1 MLMKL
6 LIGYLMIGTIW
17 TIVAIV
23 IYRFVCKGITI
34 SNRLFI
40 ISRLFIMFLWP
51 IELISIVMTITGH
64 NKFFEMGIDICKQ
77 SGDYKDEED
86 S

>member
-17 TIVAIV
+17 TIVAV
-23 IYRFVCKGITI
+23 VLYRFVYKRITM
-34 SNRLFI
+34 SDRFFI
-40 ISRLFIMFLWP
+40 ISRLCVMFLWP
-51 IELISIVMTITGH
+51 IELICIVMVLTGH
-64 NKFFEMGIDICKQ
+64 TKYFEEGMNIFKQ

>member
-6 LIGYLMIGTIW
+6 LIEYLMIG
-17 TIVAIV
+17 A
-23 IYRFVCKGITI
+23 
-34 SNRLFI
+34 
-40 ISRLFIMFLWP
+40 M
-51 IELISIVMTITGH
+51 M
-64 NKFFEMGIDICKQ
+64 DICKQ

>member
-1 MLMKL
+1 MLTKL

-23 IYRFVCKGITI
+23 LYRFVCNGITI
-34 SNRLFI
+34 SNRLFV

-51 IELISIVMTITGH
+51 IELISIVMVLTGH
-64 NKFFEMGIDICKQ
+64 SKYFEKGMDVCKQ